1 MRVEFG
7 LPATASGRPVALC
20 IGNFDGVH
28 LGHLA
33 LLGPLVRAAEA
44 SGGEAVVL
52 TFEPHPRC
60 VLTPENCPSSL
71 TTLEEKRDLLAAAG
85 VARLVVLE
93 FTPELS
99 RWGADE
105 FCERHESAFQ
115 LRHLVVGHDFALG
128 RDRSGDTAYLRDR
141 AARRGWTL
149 ESVAAVRVDGQ
160 PVSSSR
166 IRGLL
171 VSGDLEAAN
180 RLLGHQHFLDGRVE
194 HGERV
199 GTTLGYPTAN
209 ISIGANKCLAARGIY
224 AMWVRVGARW
234 HPAATSVGYRP
245 TFGGDHLTVE
255 AFLLDFSGDL
265 YGQRVRAA
273 FAARLREERTYPD
286 GEALRAQIALDVASA
301 RALLDAAGPPPG

>member
-1 MRVEFG
+1 M
-7 LPATASGRPVALC
+7 
-20 IGNFDGVH
+20 
-28 LGHLA
+28 
-33 LLGPLVRAAEA
+33 
-44 SGGEAVVL
+44 
-52 TFEPHPRC
+52 
-60 VLTPENCPSSL
+60 
-71 TTLEEKRDLLAAAG
+71 
-85 VARLVVLE
+85 VLE

-105 FCERHESAFQ
+105 FCERLESGFR
-115 LRHLVVGHDFALG
+115 LRTPGGGARLRAG
-128 RDRSGDTAYLRDR
+128 RDRSGDLAYLGER
-141 AARRGWTL
+141 AARQGWTL
-149 ESVAAVRVDGQ
+149 QTVAAVQVDGE

-171 VSGDLEAAN
+171 AGGDLEAAN

-209 ISIGANKCLAARGIY
+209 ISIGVNKCLPARGIY
-224 AMWVRVGARW
+224 ATWVRVGGGW
-234 HPAATSVGYRP
+234 WPAATSVGYRP

-265 YGQRVRAA
+265 YGQPVRLA

-286 GEALRAQIALDVASA
+286 AEALRRQMALDVEAA
-301 RALLDAAGPPPG
+301 RTLLEAEGPPAESEPAG